1 MEVKSQQ
8 GLKIAS
14 KIVLNWLIEFFEA
27 KCQLPI
33 DTLPPVQAISEFSCQ
48 NWLSPDCEVGRD
60 RSTLKTHKGMTVD
73 ILNNLF
79 RMVAP
84 MGYLPDPLIDLKI
97 KDFLLEDMQFGDLTA
112 AFIPNKDV
120 TGTIIGKEKCIV
132 AGVPFAHRVFQY
144 LGLDTHQY
152 VAEGAEIDVDQ
163 RVFTVKGNTRAVL
176 AGERLALNFL
186 IRLSGIATLTHQL
199 IQACSSLPKGP
210 KIAATRKTTPG
221 FRFFEKY
228 AVTIGGG
235 DTHRLSLSDGVL
247 LKENHLS
254 ILPDLTAAIQNA
266 KQQVSFT
273 KKIEVEVTTIEM
285 AVNAAQAGAD
295 IIMLDNFEP
304 TQIRK
309 VVDRLSEMD
318 LRANVCLEAS
328 GGISSENVIEFASTG
343 VDILSVGSLTHSAKG
358 IDFSL
363 VFEPFL
369 EGA

>member
-1 MEVKSQQ
+1 
-8 GLKIAS
+8 
-14 KIVLNWLIEFFEA
+14 
-27 KCQLPI
+27 
-33 DTLPPVQAISEFSCQ
+33 
-48 NWLSPDCEVGRD
+48 
-60 RSTLKTHKGMTVD
+60 
-73 ILNNLF
+73 
-79 RMVAP
+79 
-84 MGYLPDPLIDLKI
+84 MGYLPDPLIDHKI
-97 KDFLLEDMQFGDLTA
+97 EDYLLEDMPFGDLTA
-112 AFIPNKDV
+112 AFVPNKDV
-120 TGTIIGKEKCIV
+120 AGTIIGKEKCIV
-132 AGVPFAHRVFQY
+132 AGIPFAHRVFQH

-152 VAEGAEIDVDQ
+152 VAEGAKIDVDQ
-163 RVFTVKGNTRAVL
+163 RIFTAKIDVDQRIFTVKGNARAVL

-199 IQACSSLPKGP
+199 IQASSSLPKGP
-210 KIAATRKTTPG
+210 RIAATRKTTPG

-228 AVTIGGG
+228 AVIIGGG

-254 ILPDLTAAIQNA
+254 IFSDLTTAIQYA
-266 KQQVSFT
+266 KKQVSFT
-273 KKIEVEVTTIEM
+273 KKIEIEVTTIEM
-285 AVNAAQAGAD
+285 AVNAAQEGAD

-309 VVDRLSEMD
+309 VVDRLSEMG

-328 GGISSENVIEFASTG
+328 GGINSENVIEFASTG

-369 EGA
+369 EED

>member
-1 MEVKSQQ
+1 MP
-8 GLKIAS
+8 AS
-14 KIVLNWLIEFFEA
+14 KA
-27 KCQLPI
+27 C
-33 DTLPPVQAISEFSCQ
+33 
-48 NWLSPDCEVGRD
+48 RD
-60 RSTLKTHKGMTVD
+60 RSILKTHKEKIVD
-73 ILNNLF
+73 SLYNLS
-79 RMVAP
+79 RVVTP
-84 MGYLPDPLIDLKI
+84 MGYLPDLLIDRKI
-97 KDFLLEDMQFGDLTA
+97 QDYLLEDMPFGDLTA

-120 TGTIIGKEKCIV
+120 TGTIIAKEKCIV
-132 AGVPFAHRVFQY
+132 AGLPFAHRVFQY

-152 VAEGAEIDVDQ
+152 VAEGAKIDVDQ
-163 RVFTVKGNTRAVL
+163 RIFTVKGNARAVL

-199 IQACSSLPKGP
+199 IQASSSLPKGP
-210 KIAATRKTTPG
+210 RIAATRKTTPG

-228 AVTIGGG
+228 AVIIGGG

-254 ILPDLTAAIQNA
+254 IFSDLTTAIQYA
-266 KQQVSFT
+266 KKQVSFT
-273 KKIEVEVTTIEM
+273 KKIEIEVTTIEM
-285 AVNAAQAGAD
+285 AVNAAQEGAD

-304 TQIRK
+304 TQIKK
-309 VVDRLSEMD
+309 VVDRLSEMG

-328 GGISSENVIEFASTG
+328 GGINSENVIEFASTG

-369 EGA
+369 EED